1 MTMQILKETITR
13 REYKTKW
20 QALTRAK
27 QAGLNIDLIDRFYA
41 TMLNKGYDRPT
52 AIECILYAAKNGV
65 FGMLNTWER

>member
-1 MTMQILKETITR
+1 MTMQILKETATR

-41 TMLNKGYDRPT
+41 KMLNKGYNRPT
-52 AIECILYAAKNGV
+52 AIECVLYAAKQGA
-65 FGMLNTWER
+65 FGFLHDWER